1 MANIITIKSPR
12 WADPER
18 AENRRIDCI
27 IKFEGDDE
35 EYPFTASQ
43 SDPEPHGRDI
53 YKRICAG
60 CHGDIAAY
68 ELPEESGAN
77 ENQNE

>member
-1 MANIITIKSPR
+1 MANITAIKSPR
-12 WADPER
+12 WADPEG

-27 IKFEGDDE
+27 IKFDGDDE

-43 SDPEPHGRDI
+43 SDPEQHGRDI
-53 YKRICAG
+53 YAQICAG
-60 CHGDIAAY
+60 CHGNIAAY
-68 ELPEESGAN
+68 EPPEEDD